1 MANTLKLMIP
11 LLNENFKLS
20 DFTESVGFVDGY
32 LEDINRPSL
41 VNHIFLLYDGNFDTA
56 EKIERDQRF
65 RSFPSLYS
73 RKIIFISGNPY
84 MIYTFVCIS
93 KEMQRI
99 RDGNVPYKREDLK
112 KIMSFWTLN
121 DDFIFKLACN
131 DKVQLVTKGL
141 VVPEEDYIP
150 DFDDEFDSED
160 EV

>member
-20 DFTESVGFVDGY
+20 DFTESTGFVDGY

-41 VNHIFLLYDGNFDTA
+41 VNHIFLLYDGNLDTV
-56 EKIERDQRF
+56 EKIERDERF
-65 RSFPSLYS
+65 RSFSSLYS
-73 RKIIFISGNPY
+73 RKVIFISGNPY
-84 MIYTFVCIS
+84 MLYTFVCIS

-99 RDGNVPYKREDLK
+99 RDGKLPYKREDLK
-112 KIMSFWTLN
+112 KIMLFWTLHDN
-121 DDFIFKLACN
+121 LMFEIACN
-131 DKVQLVTKGL
+131 GKIQLITEGL
-141 VVPEEDYIP
+141 VVPEEDYRP